1 MPNEGGDAAI
11 AQVLVCNHCSMA
23 ERVYAEFS
31 DGREGWY
38 IVTEEHPNGSLV
50 VIPDKTRANL
60 DADKVERDPS
70 PPPADQAQ

>member
-1 MPNEGGDAAI
+1 
-11 AQVLVCNHCSMA
+11 MA

-50 VIPDKTRANL
+50 IRPATCEENYRAESKEL
-60 DADKVERDPS
+60 AAFD
-70 PPPADQAQ
+70 PPPPDC